1 MHFVNCCSVLYIYYT
16 SVRPGRVIPPLWL
29 FLRCLLFTLATYT
42 SQSLCDYVKVT
53 LKKTSVCSSS
63 FTTVLALLSAQ
74 LNTRGAQY
82 SQINLFCGFQFWMML
97 FFCISTKL
105 VRTGDAC
112 EIISCL
118 TTLRVSRWLWNART
132 LHPVSVCFCH
142 LVWRHTLTEI
152 KALIMLSF
160 RLQVFFRDG
169 LIVGSSLEKGAFTFV
184 WGSCC
189 DRSSWALKYI

>member
-1 MHFVNCCSVLYIYYT
+1 MWKLHRKN
-16 SVRPGRVIPPLWL
+16 
-29 FLRCLLFTLATYT
+29 
-42 SQSLCDYVKVT
+42 
-53 LKKTSVCSSS
+53 VCSSS
-63 FTTVLALLSAQ
+63 FTTILALLSAQ
-74 LNTRGAQY
+74 VNTRGAQY
-82 SQINLFCGFQFWMML
+82 SQMHLLCGFQIWMML

-118 TTLRVSRWLWNART
+118 TTLRVRCWLWNART

-152 KALIMLSF
+152 NALIKLSF
-160 RLQVFFRDG
+160 HLQVFFSDG
-169 LIVGSSLEKGAFTFV
+169 LIVGSSVEKGAFTFV

-189 DRSSWALKYI
+189 DRSSALKYI